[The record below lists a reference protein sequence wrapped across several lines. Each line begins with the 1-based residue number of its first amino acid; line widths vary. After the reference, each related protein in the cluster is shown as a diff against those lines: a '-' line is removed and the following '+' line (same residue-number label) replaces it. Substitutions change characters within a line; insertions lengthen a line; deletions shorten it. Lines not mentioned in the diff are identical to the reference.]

1 MSFNSNPQEA
11 MMPMRKAALVVILG
25 LWLVTTLASAQVVER
40 AAPDNPMV
48 AGALEGQRAAEQV
61 GTGGYFAGGMVSGV
75 FPGLIGTGIAYAVA
89 ATSDVQIPAT
99 TQAMIASNGWEYVL
113 SYEQA
118 FRDRVKARRKS
129 SALTGG
135 LLGTAVAVMIYVTA
149 VN

>member
-1 MSFNSNPQEA
+1 
-11 MMPMRKAALVVILG
+11 MPMRKAALVVILG
-25 LWLVTTLASAQVVER
+25 VV
-40 AAPDNPMV
+40 APRRFSSGREGGTDNRW
-48 AGALEGQRAAEQV
+48 GWCLKQRAAEQV

-75 FPGLIGTGIAYAVA
+75 FPGLIGTGIAYAVT

-99 TQAMIASNGWEYVL
+99 TQAMIASNGSEYVL

>member
-1 MSFNSNPQEA
+1 
-11 MMPMRKAALVVILG
+11 
-25 LWLVTTLASAQVVER
+25 
-40 AAPDNPMV
+40 
-48 AGALEGQRAAEQV
+48 LEGQRAAEQV

-99 TQAMIASNGWEYVL
+99 TQAMIASNGSEYVL

-118 FRDRVKARRKS
+118 IRDRVKASRKS

-135 LLGTAVAVMIYVTA
+135 LLGSAVAVMIHVTA
-149 VN
+149 VNRAYLAGAQQIGRPPGYDPGGPSFRCGMR